1 MLKRSLGLGV
11 AIMIALTA
19 TPALAAPAVV
29 WGACPGLPGDVE
41 CAKLDV
47 PVDHRNPAAGKLT
60 VDVSRLKAT
69 GGKGRE
75 LLLLNPGGPGGEG
88 VGLPLA
94 FKDNA
99 IAAKFEV
106 VGFNPRGTGSS
117 LLNCGLPPEPGL
129 PVTRPTEQQIRDY
142 TLDAQRRERACQQAG
157 SAIRP
162 HLSTANTA
170 RDMDVIRSALGG
182 KKINYLGFSY
192 GTYLG
197 AVYGSLFP
205 RRMNRSVFDSS
216 MNPEWLY
223 YEQAKQQA
231 VSARQN
237 YRTWSGWAAQHD
249 AHYGFGRTAAEVQ
262 ASLDALGRAL
272 AAKPLVVQGA
282 PYPIDR
288 NALDIVLGSQTPNR
302 KGWADFAVTLKKVRE
317 ASASGALDL
326 DTAKAI
332 GAMLNDLKLGL
343 ELLHSGAF
351 ATVTCEAAWSR
362 DTRLYAAEM
371 RRFAAEYPVGRGAH
385 AAAASECAFR
395 SFTPAEPMVPLH
407 RFGYPAGLVV
417 QGDHDPVT
425 GYTGGPVM
433 ASRMGYRLVSVVDSG
448 VHGHYGRNDCV
459 TKAIDSYLIDGV
471 LPAKGTTCS
480 GDPRPNP

>member
-1 MLKRSLGLGV
+1 MTSTPAV
-11 AIMIALTA
+11 AA
-19 TPALAAPAVV
+19 PALA
-29 WGACPGLPGDVE
+29 WGECAGLPAELE
-41 CAKLDV
+41 CVKLDV
-47 PVDHRNPAAGKLT
+47 ALDHRNPFSRKLT
-60 VDVSRLKAT
+60 IDVSRLKAT

-88 VGLPLA
+88 VGLPMA

-117 LLNCGLPPEPGL
+117 VLDCGLPPEAGL

-142 TLDAQRRERACQQAG
+142 TADAQRRERACQQAG
-157 SAIRP
+157 AAIRP

-205 RRMNRSVFDSS
+205 HRMNRSVFDSS

-237 YRTWSGWAAQHD
+237 YRTWTGWVAEHH

-262 ASLDALGRAL
+262 ASLDALGKAL

-302 KGWADFAVTLKKVRE
+302 AGWTTLTAAVKKVRE
-317 ASASGALDL
+317 ASASGTLDL
-326 DTAKAI
+326 DTAKAL

-343 ELLHSGAF
+343 ELLHSGSF

-371 RRFAAEYPVGRGAH
+371 RRFATEYPFGRGAH

-395 SFTPAEPMVPLH
+395 SFTPAEPMVPL
-407 RFGYPAGLVV
+407 RRTGYPAGLVV

-425 GYTGGPVM
+425 GYAGGPVM
-433 ASRMGYRLVSVVDSG
+433 AAKMDYRLVSVVDSG

-459 TKAIDSYLIDGV
+459 TKAVDTYLIDGV
-471 LPAKGTTCS
+471 LPARGTTCA
-480 GDPRPNP
+480 GPPRPKP